1 MFFQLYQTMESH
13 LVWNIIQW
21 GLIIYGLYPP
31 QIKIQAYISMTNSH
45 DINDMSMS
53 SMVCQHVTPS
63 IWSCHAINGLKYITT
78 IPRTSAIPRTING
91 V

>member
-21 GLIIYGLYPP
+21 GLIIYGLYQP
-31 QIKIQAYISMTNSH
+31 QIKIQTYIGTTSIH
-45 DINDMSMS
+45 DIDDVSML

-63 IWSCHAINGLKYITT
+63 IWLCHEINGLKYITT
-78 IPRTSAIPRTING
+78 NPRTSARPRTI
-91 V
+91 